1 MRSGCLQRMQT
12 ALLLALMIVC
22 LPVTSV
28 RAEEVINH
36 SKADDIVIVL
46 DVSGS
51 MKSNDTERLSFET
64 IELLMNVL
72 DERDRIAVV
81 AFNEKIV
88 YQSELIQVGNLQ
100 EMKKMQ
106 NQLNTIPYSGDT
118 DNGMGM
124 QAGMNILLEA
134 DRTDCNKAII
144 FISDGKTD
152 LPDGEESRTVEESI
166 QDMANAEKLAKEN
179 QIPIYTLGFSTT
191 DTALIDELTAIST
204 ATGGSSHVCAGP
216 LQMMNT
222 VMDIAMLYKDSYESR
237 QMTVKPDENLQT
249 YELEIEEES
258 RNWIIFQ
265 SSTELEDFEVI
276 FDSKDYTVYE
286 SAHCRII
293 KPEHP
298 IQGKMAL
305 CYRANQPCNAI
316 INCIRFL
323 SQQPSPVI
331 NEIKVPEIDK
341 ISPTAAE
348 TLRIPARITVSKQDQ
363 VMILI
368 IGIIV
373 AGTIFICGGI
383 IFVFF
388 FLPKDRRKPEPV
400 LQGILHA
407 KFIDLKS
414 KNELPDMTWNL
425 RECPQEGVT
434 LKELF
439 ESAGIQE
446 DLPQLHQICL
456 YPDDNS
462 NGMLLVHCIEGGIF
476 IDDRNI
482 SMNVPAHVQYGE
494 TIYVAFPENASEIS
508 IQYQKPS
515 EA

>member
-179 QIPIYTLGFSTT
+179 QIPI
-191 DTALIDELTAIST
+191 
-204 ATGGSSHVCAGP
+204 C
-216 LQMMNT
+216 
-222 VMDIAMLYKDSYESR
+222 
-237 QMTVKPDENLQT
+237 
-249 YELEIEEES
+249 
-258 RNWIIFQ
+258 
-265 SSTELEDFEVI
+265 
-276 FDSKDYTVYE
+276 
-286 SAHCRII
+286 
-293 KPEHP
+293 
-298 IQGKMAL
+298 
-305 CYRANQPCNAI
+305 
-316 INCIRFL
+316 
-323 SQQPSPVI
+323 
-331 NEIKVPEIDK
+331 
-341 ISPTAAE
+341 
-348 TLRIPARITVSKQDQ
+348 
-363 VMILI
+363 
-368 IGIIV
+368 
-373 AGTIFICGGI
+373 
-383 IFVFF
+383 
-388 FLPKDRRKPEPV
+388 
-400 LQGILHA
+400 
-407 KFIDLKS
+407 
-414 KNELPDMTWNL
+414 
-425 RECPQEGVT
+425 
-434 LKELF
+434 
-439 ESAGIQE
+439 
-446 DLPQLHQICL
+446 
-456 YPDDNS
+456 
-462 NGMLLVHCIEGGIF
+462 
-476 IDDRNI
+476 
-482 SMNVPAHVQYGE
+482 
-494 TIYVAFPENASEIS
+494 
-508 IQYQKPS
+508 
-515 EA
+515 